1 MNNIPISYGN
11 NTTTQP
17 IQWTSMSL
25 SIKISSWQIIS
36 RSHSRLSSTLTLNS
50 SKTIL
55 KRLNAT
61 DNAQALRK
69 CNIPRSVQLVARKHS
84 SQNAQRRLH
93 LGIAT
98 RKSENSFQH
107 TAARRRLLLKLQ
119 CDQFFVFVSTHSH
132 PKVAARRK
140 PALSMVSD
148 VSTHSRPKAAAMR
161 PSALDHDAWWVSTH
175 SRAEAAAN
183 KPYML
188 DPQLAFQHTAAR
200 RRLRDTGC
208 ACSDRSSVSTHSRT
222 KAAARFP
229 TRKKYRI
236 TVSTHSRPKVAA
248 KHGITSQIKTHVST
262 HSHPKAAAMH
272 QYTFHP

>member
-1 MNNIPISYGN
+1 MPKNSTCPKVITPNSMNNIPISYGN

-107 TAARRRLLLKLQ
+107 TAARRRLRLLL
-119 CDQFFVFVSTHSH
+119 
-132 PKVAARRK
+132 
-140 PALSMVSD
+140 LSLVC
-148 VSTHSRPKAAAMR
+148 V
-161 PSALDHDAWWVSTH
+161 L
-175 SRAEAAAN
+175 
-183 KPYML
+183 
-188 DPQLAFQHTAAR
+188 FQHTAAR
-200 RRLRDTGC
+200 RRLLQYCYLSSLCHSCFNTQPREGGC
-208 ACSDRSSVSTHSRT
+208 RQ
-222 KAAARFP
+222 
-229 TRKKYRI
+229 
-236 TVSTHSRPKVAA
+236 
-248 KHGITSQIKTHVST
+248 QINR
-262 HSHPKAAAMH
+262 
-272 QYTFHP
+272 Y

>member
-1 MNNIPISYGN
+1 MPKNSTCPKVITPNSMNNIPISYGN

-107 TAARRRLLLKLQ
+107 TAARRRLRLLLLSLVCVLFQHTAARRRLLQYCYLSSLCHSCFNTQPRRGGCYNIVTYHLCAIAVSTHSRAKAAAGNRLIVIKL
-119 CDQFFVFVSTHSH
+119 DKVSTHSRAKAAAFGMVGIHLDTGVSTHSH
-132 PKVAARRK
+132 PKVAA
-140 PALSMVSD
+140 
-148 VSTHSRPKAAAMR
+148 
-161 PSALDHDAWWVSTH
+161 
-175 SRAEAAAN
+175 
-183 KPYML
+183 
-188 DPQLAFQHTAAR
+188 
-200 RRLRDTGC
+200 
-208 ACSDRSSVSTHSRT
+208 
-222 KAAARFP
+222 
-229 TRKKYRI
+229 
-236 TVSTHSRPKVAA
+236 
-248 KHGITSQIKTHVST
+248 
-262 HSHPKAAAMH
+262 
-272 QYTFHP
+272 